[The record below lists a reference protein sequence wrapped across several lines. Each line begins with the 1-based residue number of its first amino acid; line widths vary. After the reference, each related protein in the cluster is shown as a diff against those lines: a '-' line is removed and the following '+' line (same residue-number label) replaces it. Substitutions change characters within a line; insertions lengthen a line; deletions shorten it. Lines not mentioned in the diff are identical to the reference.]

1 MYLKG
6 SKWSMN
12 RRRKRPNWFRI
23 ILLSLLVLG
32 AIYFNSFVLPNQ
44 APLGVPT
51 PTATRAVE
59 SYVSEA
65 EQLFKQGKLIPAI
78 DVYKQAVI
86 SQPDNPQ
93 IRIALAR
100 VQVFAGQYNDAV
112 TSAGDAILLDPNNSM
127 AYAVLA
133 WAYDFQEDYLKAESN
148 IKRAL
153 EIDPNNGLAHAYYV
167 EILVDSYTGGTGS
180 FDGVE
185 KAIEESKVAI
195 ALAPETLETYRA
207 RGYILEA
214 TQNYEEAIR
223 EYQSAVVINPNIAD
237 LHLALGRNYR
247 ALQIYDKAVEEFTLA
262 ITLNPGDP
270 TPFLLMSRTY
280 ATVGDWPKALQYAE
294 TAVTNNPIDTNLRGN
309 LGVMYYR
316 NALWPDA
323 VDQLTLVVNGGFS
336 EDGGQINAIQL
347 IPDARIAEYYFTF
360 GLVLAHLNRCGEALP
375 VAQTIQAG
383 VPADEL
389 AVAQAT
395 EIINLCQKNLNATPA
410 LIQTPA
416 EAGAASE
423 TPVPTP

>member
-1 MYLKG
+1 
-6 SKWSMN
+6 MN

-23 ILLSLLVLG
+23 ILLSLLVAGGL
-32 AIYFNSFVLPNQ
+32 YFNSFVLPNQ
-44 APLGVPT
+44 APLGMPT

-59 SYVSEA
+59 SYISEA
-65 EQLFKQGKLIPAI
+65 EELFKQGKLTSAI

-86 SQPDNPQ
+86 SQPDNSQ

-112 TSAGDAILLDPNNSM
+112 TSAGDAILLDPSNSM

-153 EIDPNNGLAHAYYV
+153 EIDDRNGLAHAYYV
-167 EILVDSYTGGTGS
+167 EILVDSYTGGVGS
-180 FDGVE
+180 FADVE
-185 KAIEESKVAI
+185 KAIEESKLAM
-195 ALAPETLETYRA
+195 ALAPGTLETYRA

-223 EYQSAVVINPNIAD
+223 EYQSAVAINPNIAD

-270 TPFLLMSRTY
+270 TPFLMISRTY
-280 ATVGDWPKALQYAE
+280 ATVGEYAKAMQYAE
-294 TAVTNNPIDTNLRGN
+294 TAVTNNPMDANLRGN
-309 LGVMYYR
+309 LGIMYYR

-323 VDQLTLVVNGGFS
+323 VKQLSLVVNGGFS
-336 EDGGQINAIQL
+336 DDGKQINAIQL
-347 IPDARIAEYYFTF
+347 IPDARIIEYYYTYGF
-360 GLVLAHLNRCGEALP
+360 VLAYLNRCGEALP
-375 VAQTIQAG
+375 IAQTIQAR
-383 VPADEL
+383 VPADEI
-389 AVAQAT
+389 AVANAI
-395 EIINLCQKNLNATPA
+395 EINNLCQKNLNATSAP
-410 LIQTPA
+410 LQTPT
-416 EAGAASE
+416 ETGAASE

>member
-12 RRRKRPNWFRI
+12 RRRKKPNWFRI
-23 ILLSLLVLG
+23 ILLLLLVSG
-32 AIYFNSFVLPNQ
+32 GIYFNSFVLPNQ

-51 PTATRAVE
+51 PTATRAAE

-93 IRIALAR
+93 IRIDLAR
-100 VQVFAGQYNDAV
+100 VQVFAGQYDDAV
-112 TSAGDAILLDPNNSM
+112 ASAEEAILLNNNNSM
-127 AYAVLA
+127 AHAVHA
-133 WAYDFQEDYLKAESN
+133 WALDFQKDYLKAESA
-148 IKRAL
+148 IKRAI

-167 EILVDSYTGGTGS
+167 EILVDSYT
-180 FDGVE
+180 DGVGGFE
-185 KAIEESKVAI
+185 NIDKAIDQSQQAM
-195 ALAPETLETYRA
+195 ALAPGTLETYRA

-214 TQNYEEAIR
+214 TANYQEAIG
-223 EYQSAVVINPNIAD
+223 EYQSAVDMNPNIAD

-247 ALQIYDKAVEEFTLA
+247 VLGIYDKAVEEFTLA

-270 TPFLLMSRTY
+270 TPYLMISRTY
-280 ATVGDWPKALQYAE
+280 ATVGEYAKAMQYAE
-294 TAVTNNPIDTNLRGN
+294 TAVTNAPTDTSLRGN

-316 NALWPDA
+316 NAMWPDA
-323 VDQLTLVVNGGFS
+323 VKQLALVVNGGFTD
-336 EDGGQINAIQL
+336 DGKQINAIQL
-347 IPDARIAEYYFTF
+347 VPDVRIAEYYFTY

-375 VAQTIQAG
+375 VAQTIQAR

-389 AVAQAT
+389 AVANAI
-395 EIINLCQKNLNATPA
+395 EINNLCQKNLNATPGT
-410 LIQTPA
+410 IQTPT
-416 EAGAASE
+416 EAGAVSE